1 MTLQAFYFF
10 FLSFFF
16 IGLRGAWA
24 QEPVRSDT
32 TKKVEILAA
41 RKLEFL
47 KTNDTT
53 ELQILAGNVKLRQG
67 STLFYCD
74 SCIINNRIH
83 ILEAFGNVHIND
95 ADTANAYSDYLRY
108 LTDKRVAYMQKNV
121 RLTDGKAT
129 LTTNNLEYDVETKLG
144 IYTNGGR
151 MINNKKSVLTSAEGY
166 YYTDLKD
173 IYFKKNVE
181 LIDPAYTL
189 KSDSLLY
196 NTESE
201 VARFIAETFIKDS
214 SNRTIKTKEGYY
226 DTKNKKAEFGARPV
240 IQDGS
245 TQIVAQ
251 SVKFDDSTGISE
263 AEGNAVIIDT
273 AQQTILIA
281 GKIFRNSKNESVLAF
296 NKPLMIIKQDQDSI
310 FITADTLFSARLSD
324 LYAAGDSV
332 KTLSASDSTHTD
344 SVKTLKAS
352 DSTRTLLVKTLK
364 APDSTQM
371 DSVKTLAPNSIE
383 TDTIKTLMAFDST
396 KMDTAKTL
404 RAFDSTKKE
413 TIQTDTV
420 RNPKFQI
427 SSKESIQTTFKS
439 LQKTPSEKISNTKS
453 KDSKTDSTDRYVQGF
468 YHVRIFSDS
477 VQAVGDSMFYSLKD
491 SVFRLYK
498 DPVVWS
504 KENQVT
510 GDTIL
515 LFTKN
520 KKADRFKVFENSFLV
535 SKVQGDFFN
544 QIKSSRMDGYL
555 TDGSIDSVRARGFA
569 ECIYYIQNEDSS
581 FTGVNQSSY
590 DIMDIYFA
598 ADSTGGRALQRVV
611 FRSAVKGTLWPMRAK
626 SPEELRLQN
635 FKWLDS
641 RRPKTKYELYE

>member
-1 MTLQAFYFF
+1 MTLKPLYFF
-10 FLSFFF
+10 FLCFFF
-16 IGLRGAWA
+16 TGIQGAWSQA
-24 QEPVRSDT
+24 PVRSDT
-32 TKKVEILAA
+32 TKRVEILGAK
-41 RKLEFL
+41 KLEFL

-53 ELQILAGNVKLRQG
+53 ELQILAGDVRLKQG

-74 SCIINNRIH
+74 SCIINNRLH
-83 ILEAFGNVHIND
+83 VLEAFGNVHIND

-108 LTDKRVAYMQKNV
+108 LTDKRIAYMQKNV

-144 IYTNGGR
+144 IYTNGGK
-151 MINNKKSVLTSAEGY
+151 MVNNKKSVLTSTEGY

-181 LIDPAYTL
+181 LHDPSYYL

-226 DTKNKKAEFGARPV
+226 DTKNKKAEFGLRPV

-245 TQIVAQ
+245 TQIVADK
-251 SVKFDDSTGISE
+251 VAFDDSIGQSQ
-263 AEGNAVIIDT
+263 AEGNAIVTDT
-273 AQQTILIA
+273 AQQTVIIA
-281 GKIFRNSKNESVLAF
+281 GKIFRNNKDESILAF

-324 LYAAGDSV
+324 LYKTKDSI
-332 KTLSASDSTHTD
+332 K
-344 SVKTLKAS
+344 
-352 DSTRTLLVKTLK
+352 LLTP
-364 APDSTQM
+364 ADSTQT
-371 DSVKTLAPNSIE
+371 DSISTDRWQRPDSSQGAAARSQSQNPNPIAIAS
-383 TDTIKTLMAFDST
+383 K
-396 KMDTAKTL
+396 
-404 RAFDSTKKE
+404 
-413 TIQTDTV
+413 IQ
-420 RNPKFQI
+420 NPKP
-427 SSKESIQTTFKS
+427 ET
-439 LQKTPSEKISNTKS
+439 
-453 KDSKTDSTDRYVQGF
+453 SKTDSTDRYFQGF
-468 YHVRIFSDS
+468 YHVKIFSDS
-477 VQAVGDSMFYSLKD
+477 VQAVGDSMFYSFKD

-498 DPVVWS
+498 DPIVWS
-504 KENQVT
+504 KENQIT

-520 KKADRFKVFENSFLV
+520 KKADRFKVFENSLLV

-581 FTGVNQSSY
+581 FTGVNQSSS
-590 DIMDIYFA
+590 DVMDIYFTT
-598 ADSTGGRALQRVV
+598 DSTGGKALQRVV

-626 SPEELRLQN
+626 TPEELRLQN
-635 FKWLDS
+635 FKWLDN
-641 RRPKTKYELYE
+641 RRPKTKYELYQ

>member
-1 MTLQAFYFF
+1 MTLKPLYFF
-10 FLSFFF
+10 FLCFFF
-16 IGLRGAWA
+16 AGVQGAWS
-24 QEPVRSDT
+24 QEPVPPDT

-83 ILEAFGNVHIND
+83 LLEAFGNVHIND

-108 LTDKRVAYMQKNV
+108 LTDKRVAYLQKNV

-144 IYTNGGR
+144 IYTNGGKVV
-151 MINNKKSVLTSAEGY
+151 NNKKSVLTSTEGY

-181 LIDPAYTL
+181 LNDPAYYL

-214 SNRTIKTKEGYY
+214 SNRNIITKDGYY
-226 DTKNKKAEFGARPV
+226 DTKNKKAEFGLRPV
-240 IQDGS
+240 IQDGPRRY
-245 TQIVAQ
+245 TGNTVITN
-251 SVKFDDSTGISE
+251 DSTHISQII
-263 AEGNAVIIDT
+263 GNAIIVDT
-273 AQQTILIA
+273 TDATTVIA
-281 GKIFRNSKNESVLAF
+281 GEVLANSETGTMLAF
-296 NKPLMIIKQDQDSI
+296 NKPLMIVKQDQDSI

-324 LYAAGDSV
+324 LYKAGDSV
-332 KTLSASDSTHTD
+332 TTLNVADSIQKDTVNNLQSQISNSKSEIRNPRLND
-344 SVKTLKAS
+344 SVG
-352 DSTRTLLVKTLK
+352 
-364 APDSTQM
+364 Q
-371 DSVKTLAPNSIE
+371 
-383 TDTIKTLMAFDST
+383 
-396 KMDTAKTL
+396 AKS
-404 RAFDSTKKE
+404 A
-413 TIQTDTV
+413 
-420 RNPKFQI
+420 N
-427 SSKESIQTTFKS
+427 
-439 LQKTPSEKISNTKS
+439 
-453 KDSKTDSTDRYVQGF
+453 SKTDSTDRYFQAF

-477 VQAVGDSMFYSLKD
+477 VQAVSDSMFYSFKD

-520 KKADRFKVFENSFLV
+520 KKADRFKVFENSLLV

-544 QIKSSRMDGYL
+544 QVKSLRMDGYL

-569 ECIYYIQNEDSS
+569 ECVYYMQNEDSS
-581 FTGVNQSSY
+581 FTGVNQSSS

-598 ADSTGGRALQRVV
+598 SDSTGGRALQRVV

-626 SPEELRLQN
+626 TPEELRLQN
-635 FKWLDS
+635 FKWLDD
-641 RRPKTKYELYE
+641 RRPKTKYELYQ

>member
-1 MTLQAFYFF
+1 MTLKPLYFF
-10 FLSFFF
+10 FLFFF
-16 IGLRGAWA
+16 FTGIQGAWS
-24 QEPVRSDT
+24 QEPVPPDT

-67 STLFYCD
+67 NTLFYCD

-83 ILEAFGNVHIND
+83 LLEAFGNVHIND

-108 LTDKRVAYMQKNV
+108 LTDKRVAYLQKNV

-144 IYTNGGR
+144 IYTNGGKVV
-151 MINNKKSVLTSAEGY
+151 NNKKSVLTSTEGY

-181 LIDPAYTL
+181 LKDPAYYL

-214 SNRTIKTKEGYY
+214 SNRNIITKEGYY
-226 DTKNKKAEFGARPV
+226 DTKNKKAEFGLRPV
-240 IQDGS
+240 IQDGPRRY
-245 TQIVAQ
+245 TGNTIITN
-251 SVKFDDSTGISE
+251 DSTHISQII
-263 AEGNAVIIDT
+263 GNAIIVDT
-273 AQQTILIA
+273 TDATTVIA
-281 GKIFRNSKNESVLAF
+281 GEVLANNETGTMLAF
-296 NKPLMIIKQDQDSI
+296 NKPLMIVKQDQDSI

-324 LYAAGDSV
+324 LYKAGDSV
-332 KTLSASDSTHTD
+332 KTLSASDS
-344 SVKTLKAS
+344 VQ
-352 DSTRTLLVKTLK
+352 V
-364 APDSTQM
+364 
-371 DSVKTLAPNSIE
+371 
-383 TDTIKTLMAFDST
+383 DTIKTV
-396 KMDTAKTL
+396 K
-404 RAFDSTKKE
+404 
-413 TIQTDTV
+413 V
-420 RNPKFQI
+420 VNPK
-427 SSKESIQTTFKS
+427 
-439 LQKTPSEKISNTKS
+439 EK
-453 KDSKTDSTDRYVQGF
+453 DSTDRYFQAF

-477 VQAVGDSMFYSLKD
+477 VQAVSDSMFYSFKD

-520 KKADRFKVFENSFLV
+520 KKADRFKVFENSLLV

-544 QIKSSRMDGYL
+544 QVKSLRMDGYL

-569 ECIYYIQNEDSS
+569 ECVYYMQNEDSS
-581 FTGVNQSSY
+581 FTGVNQSSS
-590 DIMDIYFA
+590 DVIDIYFA
-598 ADSTGGRALQRVV
+598 SDSTGGRALQRVV

-626 SPEELRLQN
+626 TPEELRLQN
-635 FKWLDS
+635 FKWLDD
-641 RRPKTKYELYE
+641 RRPKTKYELYQ

>member
-1 MTLQAFYFF
+1 MTLKPLYFF
-10 FLSFFF
+10 FLCFFF
-16 IGLRGAWA
+16 VGIQGAWS
-24 QEPVRSDT
+24 QKPVPPDT

-83 ILEAFGNVHIND
+83 LLEAFGNVHIND

-108 LTDKRVAYMQKNV
+108 LTDKRVAYLQKNV

-144 IYTNGGR
+144 IYTNGGKVV
-151 MINNKKSVLTSAEGY
+151 NNKKSVLTSTEGY

-181 LIDPAYTL
+181 LNDPAYYL

-214 SNRTIKTKEGYY
+214 SNRNIITKEGYY
-226 DTKNKKAEFGARPV
+226 DTKNKKAEFGLRPV
-240 IQDGS
+240 IQDGPRRY
-245 TQIVAQ
+245 TGNTVITN
-251 SVKFDDSTGISE
+251 DSTHISQII
-263 AEGNAVIIDT
+263 GNAIIVDT
-273 AQQTILIA
+273 TDATTVIA
-281 GKIFRNSKNESVLAF
+281 GEVLANSETGTMLAF
-296 NKPLMIIKQDQDSI
+296 NKPLMIVKQDQDSI

-324 LYAAGDSV
+324 LYKAGDSV
-332 KTLSASDSTHTD
+332 KTLNASDSIQVDT
-344 SVKTLKAS
+344 VKT
-352 DSTRTLLVKTLK
+352 V
-364 APDSTQM
+364 
-371 DSVKTLAPNSIE
+371 
-383 TDTIKTLMAFDST
+383 
-396 KMDTAKTL
+396 
-404 RAFDSTKKE
+404 
-413 TIQTDTV
+413 TV
-420 RNPKFQI
+420 VN
-427 SSKESIQTTFKS
+427 SKEK
-439 LQKTPSEKISNTKS
+439 
-453 KDSKTDSTDRYVQGF
+453 DSTDRYFQAF

-477 VQAVGDSMFYSLKD
+477 VQAVSDSMFYSFKD

-520 KKADRFKVFENSFLV
+520 KKADRFKVFENSLLV

-544 QIKSSRMDGYL
+544 QVKSLRMDGYL

-569 ECIYYIQNEDSS
+569 ECVYYIQNEDSS
-581 FTGVNQSSY
+581 FTGVNQSSS

-598 ADSTGGRALQRVV
+598 SDSTGGRALQRVV

-626 SPEELRLQN
+626 TAEELRLQN